1 MPEITV
7 KEYRKIDVSYKDIAK
22 IINDKLIE
30 NLLPASVRLKYD
42 DWSIDDVNW
51 AVCYSNETHSGRSYV
66 AETVKM
72 DDDMIEKYKAI
83 KCVVEQMERM
93 YG

>member
-7 KEYRKIDVSYKDIAK
+7 KEYRRIDVSYKDIAK

-51 AVCYSNETHSGRSYV
+51 VVYYSNETHSGRSYV

-83 KCVVEQMERM
+83 KCVVKQLEKMN
-93 YG
+93 G